1 MRDAARNVPGWDG
14 RHETATVRRTNYVRM
29 SSAGV
34 SADAPPGG
42 TTGMRH
48 DREPP
53 PRGAPRLAAHGE
65 RTAAVGRTEPVVR
78 PALRVHPGPCEEPKA
93 TPMTNDTRG
102 HRPRNGWWNR
112 LLNRIDDHVSETVD
126 ADARSRGWTVTVV
139 PGTRTHEYRDPR
151 WDRRRLCDECAGSGL
166 DGARPCAFCADG
178 VITDQ
183 LLPHTGDA
191 S

>member
-1 MRDAARNVPGWDG
+1 
-14 RHETATVRRTNYVRM
+14 
-29 SSAGV
+29 
-34 SADAPPGG
+34 
-42 TTGMRH
+42 
-48 DREPP
+48 
-53 PRGAPRLAAHGE
+53 
-65 RTAAVGRTEPVVR
+65 
-78 PALRVHPGPCEEPKA
+78 
-93 TPMTNDTRG
+93 MTNDTRG

-112 LLNRIDDHVSETVD
+112 LLDRIDDRVSRD
-126 ADARSRGWTVTVV
+126 IDDDARSRGWTVTVV

-178 VITDQ
+178 VVTDQ